1 MLAVALAVLAVAAPP
16 RVERIATIVVPAH
29 ATDLSGLTDLIAGDV
44 PHSRLGGFGSAI
56 EYTGKDH
63 TYLILPDRGPR
74 DGGTAYQCRF
84 HLATIAPASDNPA
97 RWEFTLSR
105 TVLLKDEQGRPFIGS
120 SGAYRPSGNPDGRD
134 DLRLDPEGV
143 RIAPDGTIFISDEY
157 GPHVLAFSPEGALL
171 RRLPVPARYNP
182 AVRDGLEEGELPP
195 RNPKGRQPN
204 RGFEG
209 LALSPDGTTLLA
221 FPQSPLIQ
229 DGGLDEANERIG
241 RFIRV
246 LHLPVSGH
254 ADPVEWVYPMKSA
267 QFGTNEL
274 LHWSG
279 QTYLAIERD
288 NKEGDKAK
296 AKRVIA
302 ADFSRATNV
311 ADRAELPSLKLPADI
326 VPADVSTLI
335 DLIDPAFGLN
345 TPAAPM
351 PAKVEGLAAGPKL
364 PDGRRVLIVTTDN
377 DFKPDE
383 PSYLWIFAVRE

>member
-1 MLAVALAVLAVAAPP
+1 MLAFAIALLAVTAPP
-16 RVERIATIVVPAH
+16 KVERLATIVVPAD
-29 ATDLSGLTDLIAGDV
+29 AVDLSGMTDLIAGDV
-44 PHSRLGGFGSAI
+44 PHGRLGGFGSAI
-56 EYTGKDH
+56 EYTGKDN
-63 TYLILPDRGPR
+63 TYIILPDRGPR

-97 RWEFTLSR
+97 RWEFALNR
-105 TVLLKDEQGRPFIGS
+105 TVILKDEQGRPFIGS
-120 SGAYRPSGNPDGRD
+120 SGAYRPSGDPDGRD
-134 DLRLDPEGV
+134 DRRLDPEGV
-143 RIAPDGTIFISDEY
+143 RVGPDGTIFVSDEY
-157 GPHVLAFSPEGALL
+157 GPHVLAFSPDGTLP

-182 AVRDGLEEGELPP
+182 VVRDGIEEGELPP
-195 RNPKGRQPN
+195 HNVKGRQPN

-209 LALSPDGTTLLA
+209 LAITPDGSSLLA
-221 FPQSPLIQ
+221 FLQSPLIQ

-246 LHLPVSGH
+246 LHVPVTGTVDS
-254 ADPVEWVYPMKSA
+254 VEWVYPMRSA

-274 LHWSG
+274 LHWTG

-296 AKRVIA
+296 TKRVIA

-311 ADRAELPSLKLPADI
+311 AALPELPSLKLPPEI
-326 VPADVSTLI
+326 VPAEVSTLI
-335 DLIDPAFGLN
+335 DLLDPAFGLN
-345 TPAAPM
+345 TPSAPM
-351 PAKVEGLAAGPKL
+351 PAKVEGLAWGPTL

-377 DFKPDE
+377 DFKHEE